1 MVIFHSY
8 VSLPEGNSGDCNGNQ
23 QHLWMIDLWKR
34 QRSVA
39 MWTCWRIWR
48 WWSMGPP
55 IQLLSNDC
63 QQKWQ
68 SEMVLWA
75 PTFVGNECYLWIY
88 TVFISAIEEV
98 WLDHSKNT
106 EHRSM
111 IYSHSA
117 STPWFKER
125 LLVPKAPK
133 NPTCFVTKSPRNCLP
148 NRHIEKNF
156 SSAASDSTKL
166 RWLLGTT
173 KRPDLAVDG
182 CR

>member
-1 MVIFHSY
+1 METAKISCHVDALKNLKMVVNGSTNSTPFKW
-8 VSLPEGNSGDCNGNQ
+8 LPAKMAKRNGVLGPNICGEWMLSMNQ
-23 QHLWMIDLWKR
+23 K
-34 QRSVA
+34 
-39 MWTCWRIWR
+39 
-48 WWSMGPP
+48 
-55 IQLLSNDC
+55 
-63 QQKWQ
+63 
-68 SEMVLWA
+68 
-75 PTFVGNECYLWIY
+75 
-88 TVFISAIEEV
+88 TVFISATEEV